1 MALIAF
7 GIGFGLLIGFNLFTL
22 LIYPAIKER
31 RQEQSDRRDEL

>member
-7 GIGFGLLIGFNLFTL
+7 GIGFGLLIGFGLFML

-31 RQEQSDRRDEL
+31 RQEKADHHNEL